1 MGNTCGTLNVH
12 ESAVITTWTD
22 KEMRHGPSSCFCYNP
37 CTHSVDKV
45 AITTL
50 KVHQYAVVE
59 DQRDPSKS
67 KYIYGPCIYRLEHP
81 YQSVGPVLNA
91 EVLDQNDYVI
101 VTERNGNKRVETGP
115 KVVQKVFGESYS
127 KVLEAINIAIN
138 QYIVLLDKANN
149 ATPIRHIR
157 GPAKVYPTPYEEVV
171 PDESNRQNVRPCI
184 QIDANNAIWLKQ
196 PDGQVLLVEQP
207 QFYMPNVG
215 EKVERIVQKTLLK
228 ESEFCIIITPSGQ
241 SVLKMGSNA
250 NQRSFFL
257 PPFHKV
263 LPFQMGEKTLEQFHT
278 LPDIIPLS
286 CTIRTSDNVQVKVEM
301 RISFQIF
308 EPELYTKK
316 PVDFYRQISFW
327 VQNEL
332 LDAFAQQNFRDFLK
346 HYAASAR
353 TVTEAS
359 HKTFNEFGIKL
370 LDVQL
375 IHFNCTDAATQSL
388 LDRDIITR
396 VTKQNELLA
405 KEADVEIMKRE
416 KEVQMQQMDIEFE
429 KSIKENGMEL
439 KRKELDVSL
448 RMKEVDLQIQEE
460 KKRTELMEI
469 KKQNVVKEGAFEG
482 EAQGRA
488 VQAFMAALPSDF
500 TPEQKLGLWTRLR
513 DLEGNAMLYSKV
525 ARIEMNTPGTEV
537 KRFDI
542 NVEAGAKPFLNQQPM
557 LLPSI
562 LGYSGDN
569 GAMSSAG
576 YSGDAATAKSAAQAA
591 SSAAKRGPKV
601 SPL

>member
-1 MGNTCGTLNVH
+1 MGTCCGTLNVQ
-12 ESAVITTWTD
+12 ESAVIETWTD
-22 KEMRHGPSSCFCYNP
+22 KDIMHGPSSCFCVNP
-37 CTHSVDKV
+37 CVNTVTV
-45 AITTL
+45 VPVTTL
-50 KVHQYAVVE
+50 KIHQYCLVE
-59 DQRDPSKS
+59 DTRDPSKS
-67 KYIYGPCIYRLEHP
+67 KYIYGPTVFRLENA
-81 YQSVGPVLNA
+81 YQQIGPVMSA
-91 EVLDQNDYVI
+91 EVLDQNDYII
-101 VTERNGNKRVETGP
+101 VTEKNGNKRVETGP

-127 KVLEAINIAIN
+127 KVLEAINVGVN
-138 QYIVLLDKANN
+138 EYIVLLDKANN
-149 ATPIRHIR
+149 ATPVRHIR

-171 PDESNRQNVRPCI
+171 PEERTKQLVRKCVEI
-184 QIDANNAIWLKQ
+184 NASTAIWLKQ
-196 PDGQVLLVEQP
+196 PDGQVLLVDQP
-207 QFYMPNVG
+207 QFYMPAVG
-215 EKVERIVQKTLLK
+215 EVVERTVGKTLLK
-228 ESEFCIIITPSGQ
+228 ESEFCIIITPQGQ
-241 SVLKMGSNA
+241 SVLKMGSVP

-263 LPFQMGEKTLEQFHT
+263 LPFSMGERVLEQFHT
-278 LPDIIPLS
+278 LPDVIPLQ
-286 CTIRTSDNVQVKVEM
+286 CTIRTSDNVQVKVDM
-301 RISFQIF
+301 RISFQVF
-308 EPELYTKK
+308 EPEMYTKK

-359 HKTFNEFGIKL
+359 HKVFNEFGLKL

-375 IHFNCTDAATQSL
+375 IHFNCVDQATQQL

-416 KEVQMQQMDIEFE
+416 KEVQMQQMDINFE
-429 KSIKENGMEL
+429 KQIKENTMEL

-469 KKQNVVKEGAFEG
+469 KKANVVKEGAFEG

-488 VQAFMAALPSDF
+488 VEAFMSAMPQTF
-500 TPEQKLGLWTRLR
+500 TAEQKLALWHRLR
-513 DLEGNAMLYSKV
+513 GLEENAMLYSKV

-537 KRFDI
+537 KRFEV
-542 NVEAGAKPFLNQQPM
+542 NVDAGAKPFLNQQPM

-562 LGYSGDN
+562 LGYSGDGSN
-569 GAMSSAG
+569 GLMGQG
-576 YSGDAATAKSAAQAA
+576 YSGDSQNAGN
-591 SSAAKRGPKV
+591 KRGGKV
-601 SPL
+601 APL

>member
-12 ESAVITTWTD
+12 ETAVVTTWTD
-22 KEMRHGPSSCFCYNP
+22 RDLLHGPSSCFCYNP

-45 AITTL
+45 PVTTL
-50 KVHQYAVVE
+50 KVHQYAMVE
-59 DQRDPSKS
+59 DTRDPNKS
-67 KYIYGPCIYRLEHP
+67 KYIYGPCLYRLEHP
-81 YQSVGPVLNA
+81 YQAVGPVLNA
-91 EVLDQNDYVI
+91 DVLDQNDYVI

-115 KVVQKVFGESYS
+115 KVVQKVFGETYS
-127 KVLEAINIAIN
+127 KVLEAINVN
-138 QYIVLLDKANN
+138 VNEYIVLLDKANN
-149 ATPIRHIR
+149 ATPLRHIR

-171 PDESNRQNVRPCI
+171 PDENRAMVRKCVEI
-184 QIDANNAIWLKQ
+184 NADRAIWLKQ
-196 PDGQVLLVEQP
+196 PDGQVILLDQP
-207 QFYMPNVG
+207 QFYMPAVG
-215 EKVERIVQKTLLK
+215 EKVERTVQKTLLK
-228 ESEFCIIITPSGQ
+228 ESEFCIIITPQGQ

-263 LPFQMGEKTLEQFHT
+263 LPFQMGERVLEQFHT
-278 LPDIIPLS
+278 LPDVIPLS
-286 CTIRTSDNVQVKVEM
+286 CTIRTSDNVQVKVET
-301 RISFQIF
+301 RISFQVF

-359 HKTFNEFGIKL
+359 HKIFNEFGLKL

-429 KSIKENGMEL
+429 KSIKENSMEL

-488 VQAFMAALPSDF
+488 VQAFMASLPADF
-500 TPEQKLGLWTRLR
+500 TPEQKLSLWARLR

-569 GAMSSAG
+569 TALGSG
-576 YSGDAATAKSAAQAA
+576 YSGDAPKAPA
-591 SSAAKRGPKV
+591 SSSKSGSSKRGGQV
-601 SPL
+601 APL